1 MGQTPESTLSCR
13 VCDDAAVAQFDALGE
28 VGSLR
33 ALRRADPVHWS
44 DELGTWVFTRYDD
57 IAAALRDP
65 RWRRTPPEG
74 VESPG
79 WGDDY
84 PAIRS
89 VMDHLF
95 LTMDPP
101 DHTRLRGLVSRAFT
115 PAAVGAME
123 PRIRA
128 IVDDLLTAVEGR
140 PTFDVIA
147 DLAVPLPATVVAELL
162 GIPTADLARFKR
174 WSDDFAVVID
184 YQPDVE
190 WNALE
195 ASMADFSAYVRDLAK
210 ERRAAPREDLLSA
223 LVARHEGDAL
233 TEDELVATVILL
245 IAAGHETT
253 TNLIGNGVLTFFR
266 HPDQLARFR
275 DDPLLAQT
283 AVDEILRFESPVQTT
298 FRIAGEAVDVEGR
311 RILPGQEVMLSL
323 AAGNRDPAAFP
334 SPDTFDVGRTPNRHL
349 AFGLGAHFCIG
360 APLARMEGRIALTS
374 LFDRFPALAP
384 AERSALPPWRT
395 SLIFRALERLVV
407 EP

>member
-1 MGQTPESTLSCR
+1 M
-13 VCDDAAVAQFDALGE
+13 AQFDALGE
-28 VGSLR
+28 VGTLR

-44 DELGTWVFTRYDD
+44 DELGAWVFTRYDD
-57 IAAALRDP
+57 IAGALRDL
-65 RWRRTPPEG
+65 RWRRNPPEG
-74 VESPG
+74 LGNPG
-79 WGDDY
+79 WPDDY

-101 DHTRLRGLVSRAFT
+101 DHTRLRGLVNRAFT
-115 PAAVGAME
+115 PVAVAAMQG
-123 PRIRA
+123 RIRD
-128 IVDDLLTAVEGR
+128 IVDDLLGAVEGR

-147 DLAVPLPATVVAELL
+147 DFAVPLPATVIAELL
-162 GIPTADLARFKR
+162 GIPTSDLPRFKR

-184 YQPDVE
+184 YQLDENWP
-190 WNALE
+190 ALE
-195 ASMADFSAYVRDLAK
+195 TSMAEFSTYVRELAK
-210 ERRAAPREDLLSA
+210 ERRAAPREDLISA

-266 HPDQLARFR
+266 HSEQLARFR
-275 DDPLLAQT
+275 DDPAVAAT
-283 AVDEILRFESPVQTT
+283 AVDEILRFESPVQAT
-298 FRIAGEAVDVEGR
+298 FRVAGEAIDVDGR

-334 SPDTFDVGRTPNRHL
+334 SPDAFDVGRTPNRHL

-374 LFDRFPALAP
+374 LFDRFPDLHAVD
-384 AERSALPPWRT
+384 RSALPAWRT
-395 SLIFRALERLVV
+395 SLVFRALEQLPVA
-407 EP
+407 P